1 MKIRNTLVTV
11 MLALS
16 ALAALAQP
24 QGVDSVNNRIMLNG
38 DDWSMIYEH
47 LERGNGKFTVVHI
60 GDSHVQP
67 GIISDEVSKAM
78 QQHYGNGGRG
88 LICPLALAGT
98 NAPSDYVLKSSA
110 AISASSR
117 LISRNKPAGM
127 GMTGVAVK
135 FAGGSTTLTIG
146 TKQEGDD
153 FDRITVFHAAG
164 QPFEVSQDGS
174 SLKGRHVSATAS
186 SFDLNGLTDSAAL
199 RLRGDGALYG
209 IRLLNRRPGVVVD
222 CIGNNGATF
231 SSYLHIDGFA
241 QQLKDLDPQLVI
253 ISLGTNEAYGNYSSL
268 ESNIDRLITSIR
280 RECPGAKFLLT
291 TPLETHK
298 KGGRGYVV
306 QGGIA
311 GVRDI
316 IMRYAL
322 KHKIAVWDFYSVA
335 GGKGAA
341 AWWLKVKYMSSDHL
355 HLLNRGYH
363 YMGSLLAQ
371 ALLKT
376 ISTNDSG
383 EMIPSN
389 DAEEMHPA
397 KDKDDIIPV
406 SDDEEAHPASNE

>member
-1 MKIRNTLVTV
+1 
-11 MLALS
+11 
-16 ALAALAQP
+16 
-24 QGVDSVNNRIMLNG
+24 
-38 DDWSMIYEH
+38 
-47 LERGNGKFTVVHI
+47 
-60 GDSHVQP
+60 
-67 GIISDEVSKAM
+67 
-78 QQHYGNGGRG
+78 
-88 LICPLALAGT
+88 
-98 NAPSDYVLKSSA
+98 
-110 AISASSR
+110 
-117 LISRNKPAGM
+117 
-127 GMTGVAVK
+127 MTGVAVK

-153 FDRITVFHAAG
+153 FDHVTVFHAAG

-322 KHKIAVWDFYSVA
+322 KHNIAVWDFYSVA

-341 AWWLKVKYMSSDHL
+341 ARWLKVKYMSSDHL

-376 ISTNDSG
+376 LTTNDSG
-383 EMIPSN
+383 EIIPSN

>member
-16 ALAALAQP
+16 ALAALYKNIWDLYITDSAADPAKLSTYTGDAAQEEFATGKAVFF
-24 QGVDSVNNRIMLNG
+24 QNG
-38 DDWSMIYEH
+38 TWTYD
-47 LERGNGKFTVVHI
+47 
-60 GDSHVQP
+60 
-67 GIISDEVSKAM
+67 
-78 QQHYGNGGRG
+78 
-88 LICPLALAGT
+88 AL
-98 NAPSDYVLKSSA
+98 SA

-174 SLKGRHVSATAS
+174 SLKGRHVSATTS

-268 ESNIDRLITSIR
+268 ESNIDRLITSIK

-341 AWWLKVKYMSSDHL
+341 ARWLKVKYMSSDHL